1 MPRLKRPEGKIPSWP
16 SYKNLSRIWSNYR
29 QLIDFPSFYST
40 SSDNFMDDS
49 DSSGHIGKRDR
60 PDSVSCQF

>member
-1 MPRLKRPEGKIPSWP
+1 MPQLERPEGKIPSWP
-16 SYKNLSRIWSNYR
+16 SYKNLSTIWSNYR
-29 QLIDFPSFYST
+29 QFIHFSSFYST

-49 DSSGHIGKRDR
+49 DSSGQFRKRDR